1 MRSEACN
8 WNILVPIR
16 HEHFHVG
23 RESVAENHIDQFVAG
38 ESWNARRSYQ
48 VDPNERRRTRKRDCL
63 EVGVSEMEAVVRW
76 SVVLNEGGE
85 AVGTD
90 SAKKG
95 KLVEG

>member
-1 MRSEACN
+1 MSAIGDEDVGFGGEA
-8 WNILVPIR
+8 
-16 HEHFHVG
+16 
-23 RESVAENHIDQFVAG
+23 VAGEHIDQVLAG